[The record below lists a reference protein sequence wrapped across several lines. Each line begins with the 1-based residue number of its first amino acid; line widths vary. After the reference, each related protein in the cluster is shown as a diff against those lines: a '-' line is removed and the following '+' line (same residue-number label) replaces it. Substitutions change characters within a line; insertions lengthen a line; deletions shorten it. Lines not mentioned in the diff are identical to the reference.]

1 MKRIIDANLN
11 RGTEALRVLEEISRF
26 LLDDRE
32 SSQTLKLIRHE
43 LNALQEHDYDA
54 LLSAR
59 DTENDIGTTIKN
71 PDFRTDIEN
80 IFKANI
86 KRLQQVLRVLAE
98 YAPEH
103 ASTFENLRYKSYTL
117 EKIMWDKLK
126 EKYNKL
132 ILGNKKLYL
141 VTNSDKFDSDDAF
154 LDAVASALKG
164 GVDILQLREKNMPAN
179 RIIELG
185 KKIKLLCAEYN
196 ATFIVNDRVD
206 IAAILEADGV
216 HLGQDDMDVASARKI
231 LGNNAIIGV
240 STHAPEQAQK
250 AVQDG
255 ADYIGMGP
263 VFTTP
268 TKPGRKSVGL
278 EYVEWVSKN
287 IDIPAFAIGG
297 IDLDNVGEVIQH
309 GAKRIAVVRAIIN
322 ASSPENAAQQFLDK
336 IENKSGA
343 SLINDTAPATTQE
356 EVVVV
361 TPELNKP
368 VVRPWGY
375 YTVIAYG
382 KGFLTKIIHVNPGQ
396 KLSVQSHNHRSEHWV
411 VLTGMAKVSLESKEM
426 ILSPEHSID
435 IPVKAIHS
443 LENPYDEDLEII
455 EVQKGDLL
463 SEDDIIR
470 YADIYGRA

>member
-1 MKRIIDANLN
+1 MNN
-11 RGTEALRVLEEISRF
+11 F
-26 LLDDRE
+26 LIHV
-32 SSQTLKLIRHE
+32 S
-43 LNALQEHDYDA
+43 
-54 LLSAR
+54 
-59 DTENDIGTTIKN
+59 
-71 PDFRTDIEN
+71 
-80 IFKANI
+80 
-86 KRLQQVLRVLAE
+86 
-98 YAPEH
+98 
-103 ASTFENLRYKSYTL
+103 
-117 EKIMWDKLK
+117 
-126 EKYNKL
+126 
-132 ILGNKKLYL
+132 ILHYKKLYL

-179 RIIELG
+179 KIVELG

-196 ATFIVNDRVD
+196 AIFIVNDRVD

-278 EYVEWVSKN
+278 EYVEWVSQN

-297 IDLDNVGEVIQH
+297 IDLTNVSEVIQH

-322 ASSPENAAQQFLDK
+322 AQSPENAAKEFLQK

-343 SLINDTAPATTQE
+343 PLTTDAAPATTPE
-356 EVVVV
+356 EVV
-361 TPELNKP
+361 TAPELNKP
-368 VVRPWGY
+368 VVRPWGH

-470 YADIYGRA
+470 YADIYGRV